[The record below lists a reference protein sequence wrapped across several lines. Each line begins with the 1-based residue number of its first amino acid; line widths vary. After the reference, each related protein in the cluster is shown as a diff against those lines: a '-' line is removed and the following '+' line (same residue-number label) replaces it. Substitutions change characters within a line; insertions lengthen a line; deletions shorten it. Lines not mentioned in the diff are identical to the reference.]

1 VVTIRHAHQ
10 DHLFERIAMR
20 LLLVLASLVASPV
33 LAQTAPPPA
42 TTPVPAPAAPT
53 IDSAIGDIAN
63 TPEGKAVIDKHLP
76 NLLGHP
82 SYEQFKGLSLKQ
94 VQPYSNGAITDE
106 QIAAIEAELK
116 SIKR

>member
-1 VVTIRHAHQ
+1 MRVATIRDAHP
-10 DHLFERIAMR
+10 DHLFERIAVR

-42 TTPVPAPAAPT
+42 ATPAPVGLT

-82 SYEQFKGLSLKQ
+82 SYEQFKSLSLKQ